1 MDTNKPEANEELVD
15 TIASSPTRKTKTL
28 CAYLVAAGKLD
39 ADNIER
45 ACHLQIEQDL
55 WEPIGSILVK
65 LGLVTERD
73 VAQSLSTQLDLP
85 LIERPCF
92 PDELTIDEQISHK
105 FLKENRTLI
114 LEQAENC
121 LTVVM
126 ADPQDAYILDALRL
140 FTGKQVIP
148 CIGISS
154 EIDQANEQRYQSR
167 DDKYDIKGN
176 LDSVQ
181 FLDDVEQLKELAS
194 EAPVIKMVN
203 HLIHQAVAAGASDIH
218 IEPFESLLKI
228 RYRIDGLLREVD
240 APPARSTA
248 AVISRIKIMANLN
261 IAERRLAQDGRFKIR
276 VSGNEIDLRVS
287 TVPTMYGESV
297 VLRLLLRDNVA
308 LTFNALGFSL
318 ELEDKMIDIL
328 AQPHGILLVTGP
340 TGSGKSTTLYA
351 ALKHLN
357 TAERKIL
364 TVEDPVEY
372 NIEGVNQMQVK
383 PQIGL
388 TFATALR
395 SIVRQDPDI
404 IMIGEMRDKET
415 AAIAV
420 QSALTGH
427 LVLSTLHTND
437 AAGSI
442 TRLLD
447 MGVEDYLLTST
458 VNAVLAQRLVRTLCH
473 HCREAYTPMD
483 EVVKRWS
490 LQRYAG
496 DEPVTLYRA
505 VGCEHCGHSGYH
517 GRNAIV
523 ELLVMTD
530 AIKQMVLK
538 HNDAGKIARVATED
552 GMYTMLDD
560 GLRKAVNGE
569 TTIEEVRRVTQE
581 QSHTQ
586 QLSENSASTGMH
598 DPGSVDTGSEDPAN
612 KHMEAAERQAQN
624 MTGSANT
631 RMETDNRGEQH
642 LSTLPTFIKSK

>member
-1 MDTNKPEANEELVD
+1 MDSSKQEALKKSVD
-15 TIASSPTRKTKTL
+15 TGGSSLTRRTL
-28 CAYLVAAGKLD
+28 CAHLVDAFKLD
-39 ADNIER
+39 PDNIER
-45 ACHLQIEQDL
+45 ACRLQLEQDQ

-65 LGLVTERD
+65 LGLVSERD
-73 VAQSLSTQLDLP
+73 VAQSLSTQLELP
-85 LIERPCF
+85 LVERQHF
-92 PDELTIDEQISHK
+92 PDELPIDDQISHK
-105 FLKENRTLI
+105 FLKQYRTLI
-114 LEQAENC
+114 LEEEENC
-121 LTVVM
+121 LSVVM
-126 ADPQDAYILDALRL
+126 ADPQDRYVLDALAL
-140 FTGKQVIP
+140 FTGKQVSP
-148 CIGISS
+148 FVGIAS
-154 EIDQANEQRYQSR
+154 EINQAIEQRYSIQ
-167 DDKYDIKGN
+167 DATQAAEGKVDA
-176 LDSVQ
+176 VQ

-203 HLIHQAVAAGASDIH
+203 HLIHQAVESGASDIH
-218 IEPFESLLKI
+218 IEPFEGVLKI

-240 APPARSTA
+240 APPTRSTA

-261 IAERRLAQDGRFKIR
+261 IAERRLAQDGRFKVR
-276 VSGNEIDLRVS
+276 VRDKEIDLRVS

-297 VLRLLLRDNVA
+297 VMRLLHRDNVA
-308 LTFNALGFSL
+308 LNFNALGFSP
-318 ELEDKMIDIL
+318 ELENKILDIL

-404 IMIGEMRDKET
+404 IMIGEMRDRET

-447 MGVEDYLLTST
+447 MDVEDYLLTST
-458 VNAVLAQRLVRTLCH
+458 VSAVLAQRLVRTLCH
-473 HCREAYTPMD
+473 HCREAYTAMD

-505 VGCEHCGHSGYH
+505 MGCEHCGHTGYN
-517 GRNAIV
+517 GRKAIV

-530 AIKQMVLK
+530 VIKQMVLQ

-560 GLRKAVNGE
+560 GLRKAVTGE

-581 QSHTQ
+581 QSHTN
-586 QLSENSASTGMH
+586 QLSENPATTEME
-598 DPGSVDTGSEDPAN
+598 DTGKKHTEPAETPG
-612 KHMEAAERQAQN
+612 HDL
-624 MTGSANT
+624 TGSAT
-631 RMETDNRGEQH
+631 GQMETGNRREKH
-642 LSTLPTFIKSK
+642 LTTLSTFKKSK

>member
-1 MDTNKPEANEELVD
+1 MDSNKREAVEGSVG
-15 TIASSPTRKTKTL
+15 TIENTPARKTL
-28 CAYLVAAGKLD
+28 CEYLVDAGKLD
-39 ADNIER
+39 HGNVER
-45 ACHLQIEQDL
+45 AYRLQLEQEQ

-65 LGLVTERD
+65 LGLVSERD
-73 VAQSLSTQLDLP
+73 VAQSLSAQLGLP
-85 LIERPCF
+85 LIKKQDF
-92 PDELTIDEQISHK
+92 PDELPIDENISHK
-105 FLKENRTLI
+105 FLKENRALI
-114 LEQAENC
+114 LEEEDDN

-126 ADPQDAYILDALRL
+126 ADPQDRYVLEALAL
-140 FTGKQVIP
+140 FTGKQIIP
-148 CIGISS
+148 RIGINS
-154 EIDQANEQRYQSR
+154 EIDQAIEQRYQ
-167 DDKYDIKGN
+167 IKAATQGEEYKI
-176 LDSVQ
+176 DAVQ

-203 HLIHQAVAAGASDIH
+203 HLINQAVESGASDIH
-218 IEPFESLLKI
+218 IEPFEGVLKV
-228 RYRIDGLLREVD
+228 RYRIDGLLREID
-240 APPARSTA
+240 APPVRSTA

-261 IAERRLAQDGRFKIR
+261 IAERRLAQDGRFKVR
-276 VSGNEIDLRVS
+276 VRGKEIDLRIS

-297 VLRLLLRDNVA
+297 VMRLLHRDDVA
-308 LTFNALGFSL
+308 LNFSALGFSPKL
-318 ELEDKMIDIL
+318 EGKILDIL

-357 TAERKIL
+357 TPERKIL

-372 NIEGVNQMQVK
+372 NIEGINQMQVK

-388 TFATALR
+388 TFANALR
-395 SIVRQDPDI
+395 SIVRQDPDV
-404 IMIGEMRDKET
+404 IMIGEMRDEET

-473 HCREAYTPMD
+473 HCREAYTPLD
-483 EVVKRWS
+483 DVVSRWD

-496 DEPVTLYRA
+496 DSPVTLYRA
-505 VGCEHCGHSGYH
+505 VGCEHCGHTGYS

-530 AIKQMVLK
+530 QIKKLILK
-538 HNDAGKIARVATED
+538 HSDAGKISRVAAES
-552 GMYTMLDD
+552 GMHTLLDD
-560 GLRKAVNGE
+560 GLRKAVAGI

-586 QLSENSASTGMH
+586 QLGENPAGADT
-598 DPGSVDTGSEDPAN
+598 DSVKPAEPA
-612 KHMEAAERQAQN
+612 EAAEHEPS
-624 MTGSANT
+624 TT
-631 RMETDNRGEQH
+631 RGDPEKTDSLLGGH
-642 LSTLPTFIKSK
+642 MKTLSRFKQQE